1 MLPLDEMLVTA
12 LLGIDLSQS
21 LSIAKQAIGIDI
33 GIFTRPRFSTSE
45 VMWLMYILTK
55 NECKVTFFYRSIFT
69 SSQNQDYTVKSDSP
83 YYSLWRS

>member
-45 VMWLMYILTK
+45 VMWL
-55 NECKVTFFYRSIFT
+55 IF
-69 SSQNQDYTVKSDSP
+69 
-83 YYSLWRS
+83 